1 MKRLSFKHLMLTKI
15 TDGSKV
21 ETRRRPKMVGGQ
33 PVTQYEKGQ
42 WLLASCNFWKPW
54 APAVFENF
62 KELDGTIS
70 NHLVQAEYKF
80 TPLDYMR
87 MRVQLESALHLTK
100 LAGFDMDPV
109 HPWGAHQWRCAP
121 SIHMPVWLCPYAL
134 KVRASYLMQLSN
146 ISEEGAK
153 REGFASRDDFMR
165 YFYQLNPKAQPDTI
179 VEVIE
184 FEVFTMETAAMI
196 GGLDSMVIN
205 EAAHWPIE
213 WRRGLPNWMPLRVEG
228 K

>member
-1 MKRLSFKHLMLTKI
+1 MKRLSFKHLMLGKAAQ
-15 TDGSKV
+15 SLKV

-42 WLLASCNFWKPW
+42 WLLASCGFWKPLT
-54 APAVFENF
+54 AIRNEVSFIMGVDVTK
-62 KELDGTIS
+62 KETYQYRFSPWDYQQM
-70 NHLVQAEYKF
+70 QA
-80 TPLDYMR
+80 
-87 MRVQLESALHLTK
+87 QIESALHLTK

-205 EAAHWPIE
+205 EAAHWPE
-213 WRRGLPNWMPLRVEG
+213 NWRRGLPNWMPLRVEG